1 MPRIVDLEFTA
12 DGLDFVR
19 RPYPAV
25 MATLR
30 QGGGLVAVAT
40 WYPWASG
47 LPTLVGPYR
56 PRR

>member
-19 RPYPAV
+19 RPHPAV

-30 QGGGLVAVAT
+30 PGGGLVAVAT
-40 WYPWASG
+40 WHPWALG
-47 LPTLVGPYR
+47 RPTLVGPYR